1 MIKQEINH
9 LLNQLKS
16 LKAKLPSPISKKW
29 TEGFSFHGVFFRMLP
44 YSDSYFIRNEMKALK
59 YIQNELMELAQIQNQ
74 FNDFEPGCSTSQNN
88 IF

>member
-1 MIKQEINH
+1 
-9 LLNQLKS
+9 
-16 LKAKLPSPISKKW
+16 
-29 TEGFSFHGVFFRMLP
+29 MLP

-74 FNDFEPGCSTSQNN
+74 FNDFEPGNATSPSSN